1 MNSIAPIPS
10 PKHSLKLR
18 STVFSLLDAE
28 IKYADF
34 KLNAF
39 TKSLLKSNQRP
50 RRANLDDT
58 SVLTTNDRVF
68 SIIENSSLHTTKLL
82 YLRSSLTDWNAKRI
96 LYLLTQK
103 DIKEMSLD
111 EIKKFIK

>member
-1 MNSIAPIPS
+1 MNTITSKPRS
-10 PKHSLKLR
+10 KQSLKLR

-39 TKSLLKSNQRP
+39 TKSLMKSNQHP
-50 RRANLDDT
+50 RRANLDVT

-68 SIIENSSLHTTKLL
+68 TIIENSSLHTTKLL
-82 YLRSSLTDWNAKRI
+82 YLRSNLTDWNAKRI

-111 EIKKFIK
+111 ELKKFIK